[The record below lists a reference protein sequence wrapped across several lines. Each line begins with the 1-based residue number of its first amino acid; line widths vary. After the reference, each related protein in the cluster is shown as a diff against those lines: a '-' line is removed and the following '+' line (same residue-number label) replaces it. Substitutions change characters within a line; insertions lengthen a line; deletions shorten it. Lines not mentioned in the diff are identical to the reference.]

1 MYGSIEA
8 GGTKFVCAIG
18 NDDLKVLERVSFP
31 TTTPNETMSLVID
44 FFNHYKEQLESIG
57 VGSFG
62 PIDIHRE
69 SKTYGHITSTPK
81 TAWKNFDFVGTL
93 NKHFEIP
100 IAWTT

>member
-31 TTTPNETMSLVID
+31 TTTPDETMRLVID
-44 FFNHYKEQLESIG
+44 FFNHYKEQLESMG

-62 PIDIHRE
+62 PIDIHRDISPLLQSLPGKILILLE
-69 SKTYGHITSTPK
+69 R
-81 TAWKNFDFVGTL
+81 
-93 NKHFEIP
+93 
-100 IAWTT
+100 

>member
-62 PIDIHRE
+62 PLISIVNQRPMDISPLLQKLPGKILILLER
-69 SKTYGHITSTPK
+69 
-81 TAWKNFDFVGTL
+81 
-93 NKHFEIP
+93 
-100 IAWTT
+100 